1 VRQVIEVHELLDS
14 DVLYSADQ
22 IRGLMDKPT
31 NIRNMSVIAH
41 GEVSH
46 LPLPY
51 LQLNDCP

>member
-1 VRQVIEVHELLDS
+1 VIEVHELLDS

-41 GEVSH
+41 GEVPH
-46 LPLPY
+46 MPLPY
-51 LQLNDCP
+51 LHLNDCP